1 MIAVLFNGNFKEYI
15 LFSAESFESN
25 LLERKKLYDTRT
37 SLMRMGSGAQK
48 AAI

>member
-1 MIAVLFNGNFKEYI
+1 MVISKNTFCF
-15 LFSAESFESN
+15 FAESFESN
-25 LLERKKLYDTRT
+25 LLERKKLHDTRT